1 MGGDTRMDDAALV
14 RAIENLTDEI
24 ARYRKVK
31 EGGIRLAEQIEADR
45 QDYAKAFVEGR

>member
-1 MGGDTRMDDAALV
+1 MTDERLI

-31 EGGIRLAEQIEADR
+31 ERGIRLAEQIESDR
-45 QDYAKAFVEGR
+45 AAYRREFAIDSIEVRE